1 MINKPFKDKLKIIGL
16 MSGTSC
22 DGLDIALIEING
34 SGCDTKIR
42 FVAGKS
48 VPYTIKQKNAIQ
60 RVISSNSIALEE
72 ISQFNFYLPNIW
84 SKMIDSFL
92 VENGY
97 KFSQID
103 LIGSHGQTIW
113 HQPDKTEFA
122 DKTISST
129 LQLGDPSVLAQ
140 LLGISVVG
148 DFRLADIALGGQGA
162 PLIPYFDWIFF
173 SQLNKNILS
182 VNIGGIS
189 NITFIP
195 KNGYINKVKAFDC
208 GPGNMLIDGAIQR
221 LFNQLFDKNG
231 NTASIGRLSEKLF
244 NFIKSNDNYVE
255 LKPPKSTGREY
266 YNKSFLSNI
275 LKFAKDNQIEKN
287 DIINTLSNYTAY
299 SIYKNYELFI
309 NSYSKV
315 DEIIVAGGG
324 IHNKFIMQKLDEY
337 FSSIKVT
344 SISKYDID
352 VDLKEAIGFAV
363 LANETIKGNPSNMPQ
378 VTGAQKPAILGKIC
392 IV

>member
-275 LKFAKDNQIEKN
+275 LKFAKDNQIEKK